1 MYIFLMCL
9 QYIIFKIKFILNF
22 TIFSYIIL
30 YIILYF
36 VNYNKLIYYVGIIK
50 KEI

>member
-1 MYIFLMCL
+1 MCL
-9 QYIIFKIKFILNF
+9 QCIIFKIRFILNF
-22 TIFSYIIL
+22 TISSYIIL

-36 VNYNKLIYYVGIIK
+36 VNYNKLIYYVDIIK